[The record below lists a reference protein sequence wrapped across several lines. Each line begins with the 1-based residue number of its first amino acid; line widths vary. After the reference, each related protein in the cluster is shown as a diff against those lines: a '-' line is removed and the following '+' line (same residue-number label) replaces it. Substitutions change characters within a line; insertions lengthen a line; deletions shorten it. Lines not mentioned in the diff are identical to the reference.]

1 MRYFDLS
8 ADLHAPGRWELGMPT
23 DGQGREVEE
32 WWRFTDGHPMT
43 LEQPLRVP
51 LREHGGTPLDY
62 SEAGISIP
70 IVSSRVAMLL
80 TELVP
85 GDVQLLPVEVE
96 SQADPFYILVVT
108 RLVKCIDDERSEE
121 VQYWKP
127 EDGRPERVGQY
138 RSVFRMRIDPTQVG
152 GAKVF
157 RTWGWTSA
165 LIVSEDVKQALEHM
179 RATGLKFTE
188 VTGPGAISEG
198 ARTHDRKRRDLLER
212 PYAAREAV
220 WRTLGTLD
228 KMAITPVAIE
238 HSWPGHRQLWR
249 VIKRDGGRTLLVTHG
264 LSDPFIEHLESSVG
278 FGLELALET
287 DQLREPIEESWPFM
301 LLERVA
307 KEVVI
312 HEQVREGAKAGLFS
326 LEVSGEGLPKSLV
339 TEEGRVGVLLGVESS
354 TLPRHFSTPFGAVR
368 LATVK
373 ALLPSEW
380 AYLLEYDAKGREE
393 LARRFVERGEEHLSR
408 ARRQPVV

>member
-1 MRYFDLS
+1 
-8 ADLHAPGRWELGMPT
+8 MPT
-23 DGQGREVEE
+23 DDQGREVEE
-32 WWRFTDGHPMT
+32 WWRFTEGHPVT

-51 LREHGGTPLDY
+51 LREHGGAPLDY

-80 TELVP
+80 TELAP

-96 SQADPFYILVVT
+96 SQPDPFYILVAA

-138 RSVFRMRIDPTQVG
+138 RSVFRMRIDPIQVG
-152 GAKVF
+152 DAKVF

-165 LIVSEDVKQALEHM
+165 LIVSEDVKQALERM
-179 RATGLKFTE
+179 CATGLKFTE
-188 VTGPGAISEG
+188 VTGPGVISEG
-198 ARTHDRKRRDLLER
+198 ERARDRKRRDLLER
-212 PYAAREAV
+212 PHAAREVV

-228 KMAITPVAIE
+228 KMALTPVAIDY
-238 HSWPGHRQLWR
+238 SWPGHRQLWR
-249 VIKRDGGRTLLVTHG
+249 VIERDGGRILLVTHG

-287 DQLREPIEESWPFM
+287 DQFREPLEESWPFI
-301 LLERVA
+301 LLERVTKDA
-307 KEVVI
+307 VT
-312 HEQVREGAKAGLFS
+312 HEQVRAGIKAGLFS
-326 LEVSGEGLPKSLV
+326 VAVSGKGLPKSLV
-339 TEEGRVGVLLGVESS
+339 TEEGRVGVLLGMESR
-354 TLPRHFSTPFGAVR
+354 TLPRHFSTPHGEVR

-380 AYLLEYDAKGREE
+380 VYLLEHGAQGRDE
-393 LARRFVERGEEHLSR
+393 LARRFAESGEEHLSR